1 MGINVNDKT
10 KNCSMVQQRNLWMVT
25 IHFAKTDSFK
35 IIKIFGYLNLLI
47 WMLKIKNYYWVAGRR
62 IDRSLCLITLYI
74 IIHFQQHRRNFLQTG
89 FAGFCTAL
97 FSELQ
102 KIIFAKPNSNP
113 DKGVVV
119 HEEQEL
125 IKRKHFLHAFCFGKK
140 I

>member
-1 MGINVNDKT
+1 MNAENQKLLLSCRK
-10 KNCSMVQQRNLWMVT
+10 KNRPIPLFN
-25 IHFAKTDSFK
+25 H
-35 IIKIFGYLNLLI
+35 
-47 WMLKIKNYYWVAGRR
+47 
-62 IDRSLCLITLYI
+62 TLYYYSFSTAPQELFTNRVCRI
-74 IIHFQQHRRNFLQTG
+74 LC
-89 FAGFCTAL
+89 CT

-125 IKRKHFLHAFCFGKK
+125 IIRKHFLHAFCFGKK